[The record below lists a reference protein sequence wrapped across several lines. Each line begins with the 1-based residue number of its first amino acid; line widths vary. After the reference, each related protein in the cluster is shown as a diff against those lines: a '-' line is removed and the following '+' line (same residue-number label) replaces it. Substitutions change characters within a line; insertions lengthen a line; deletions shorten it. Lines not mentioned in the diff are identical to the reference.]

1 MVTLNVQSIKQEAA
15 GAGTREMTVEILKEN
30 NTFGFS
36 INQDAQG
43 LFLTLSC
50 RSRDKLWSN
59 FQFQNESKG
68 FFIQMLAPEG
78 PAEKAGVSVGDRV
91 IGIDDREDFECK

>member
-15 GAGTREMTVEILKEN
+15 GAGTRELTVEIIKEN

-43 LFLTLSC
+43 
-50 RSRDKLWSN
+50 
-59 FQFQNESKG
+59 

-78 PAEKAGVSVGDRV
+78 PAESAGVSVGDRV
-91 IGIDDREDFECK
+91 IGIDDREDFECEYFFI

>member
-43 LFLTLSC
+43 LFC
-50 RSRDKLWSN
+50 IVHINKRHIAI
-59 FQFQNESKG
+59 
-68 FFIQMLAPEG
+68 IQAFHCQIT
-78 PAEKAGVSVGDRV
+78 KIYVT
-91 IGIDDREDFECK
+91 KHN

>member
-50 RSRDKLWSN
+50 LNPDKL
-59 FQFQNESKG
+59 
-68 FFIQMLAPEG
+68 
-78 PAEKAGVSVGDRV
+78 
-91 IGIDDREDFECK
+91 